1 MRHLRTTGY
10 PTIDFFKDKDFA
22 EFKAS
27 LDSEMKRL
35 QSKGLGSKRKQAEPF
50 IVEEENTLWEHG
62 VLGDSTPESL
72 LNTIIHMNGLY
83 FALRSGGE
91 HRNLRHNPCQIEVV
105 EKNHIL
111 SIEKIPVKIILEELR
126 GERQSQK

>member
-1 MRHLRTTGY
+1 MRPLNIAYWMTRFILEVRKIDAGEYQPNTLYHITCGLMRHLRTAGY

-50 IVEEENTLWEHG
+50 TVEEENTLWEHG
-62 VLGDSTPESL
+62 ILGVRL
-72 LNTIIHMNGLY
+72 
-83 FALRSGGE
+83 
-91 HRNLRHNPCQIEVV
+91 
-105 EKNHIL
+105 
-111 SIEKIPVKIILEELR
+111 
-126 GERQSQK
+126 